1 MTMTGTLIL
10 CILVALG
17 GGAVAWAGAVALRR
31 SRLGERR
38 EKWQDQ
44 TTGPAGAMFN
54 ALFLASFALSVVISW
69 QAYQHAKTDAADESA
84 ALVALYDN
92 ASGLPDADLL
102 RGEIRDYADIVVD
115 QEWAM
120 LPAGGS
126 AEAADQQ
133 LRLISAQTLG
143 VPTGTDSVQ
152 ATRSETLKELDAVG
166 SARDQRLRDAHTALP
181 AGLLLCVVV
190 AALAVIAHGVITG
203 SPHTAS
209 SLIPLVMEGAM
220 VTAAVCII
228 FLIRRPY
235 HGALDLGPDDIRLA
249 IAHFAART

>member
-1 MTMTGTLIL
+1 VIGTFIL
-10 CILVALG
+10 CVLVALG
-17 GGAVAWAGAVALRR
+17 GGALVLVSAFALRR

-54 ALFLASFALSVVISW
+54 ALFLAAFALSVVISW
-69 QAYQHAKTDAADESA
+69 QSYQHAKTDAADESA
-84 ALVALYDN
+84 ALVALYDD
-92 ASGLPDADLL
+92 AGGLPGGDLL
-102 RGEIRDYADIVVD
+102 HDEIRDYAGIVLD

-120 LPAGGS
+120 LPAGRS

-133 LRLISAQTLG
+133 LRLLSTQILG
-143 VPTGTDSVQ
+143 VPTDNDSVQ
-152 ATRSETLKELDAVG
+152 ATRSEAIKELDALG
-166 SARDQRLRDAHTALP
+166 NARDQRLRDAHTALP
-181 AGLLLCVVV
+181 AGLLPCVVI
-190 AALAVIAHGVITG
+190 AALAVLAHGLITG

-209 SLIPLVMEGAM
+209 SLIPLVMEAVM

-228 FLIRRPY
+228 FLVRRPY
-235 HGALDLGPDDIRLA
+235 HGALALGPDEIRLA